1 MTILFVGGGTLGPVT
16 PLMAVLRRMKKLQ
29 PELLF
34 AWAGT
39 PDGPEREL
47 IEREGVSFY
56 PIPVAK
62 FARQFSW
69 SWFSWP
75 SNFMRARRVVR
86 ELLDKVQPSLVVG
99 LGGFTQV
106 PVMQQA
112 AKRGIK
118 CAIHQLDKEP
128 TLSNRLVASLCS
140 SVTAAF
146 EYETS
151 PFGQVKTERVA
162 TPTRVVGSVVPDKEA
177 GAERFFLHSHQP
189 IVFVFGGGTG
199 AQALNEAVWAM
210 QPKLSST
217 VQIIHMTG
225 KGKSHLAQSKEGYI
239 VKEFLD
245 EKDMLFAFTAADV
258 IVCRAG
264 MGTLSDLAALSKTAI
279 LVPIPDT
286 HQEKNVDAVKA
297 GVTLVEQHIGFAETL
312 RLTIE
317 ELLPQTKH
325 REELG
330 KKLHELLPTDDGSA
344 LAERWLRLLK
354 TTLPRQKDLPG

>member
-16 PLMAVLRRMKKLQ
+16 PLMAVLRRMKKLR
-29 PELLF
+29 PDLEF

-39 PDGPEREL
+39 PDGPEGEL
-47 IEREGVSFY
+47 ILREGVAFY

-62 FARQFSW
+62 FSRQSSW
-69 SWFSWP
+69 SWFAWP
-75 SNFMRARRVVR
+75 KDFLRARRVVR
-86 ELLDKVQPSLVVG
+86 EMLDKVQPSLVVG

-128 TLSNRLVASLCS
+128 TLSNRFVAKLCS
-140 SVTAAF
+140 SVTTAF
-146 EYETS
+146 AYETS
-151 PFGQVKTERVA
+151 PFPPVKWERVA
-162 TPTRVVGSVVPDKEA
+162 TPSRVVGANIPDKEA
-177 GAERFFLHSHQP
+177 GAERFFLHSHEP

-210 QPKLSST
+210 QPKLASN

-225 KGKSHLAQSKEGYI
+225 KGKSHLVQSKEGYVI
-239 VKEFLD
+239 KEFLD
-245 EKDMLFAFTAADV
+245 EKDMLFAFVAADV

-286 HQEKNVDAVKA
+286 HQEKNVAAVRE
-297 GVTLVEQHIGFAETL
+297 GVTLVEQHQGFAETL

-317 ELLPQTKH
+317 ELLPQMSK
-325 REELG
+325 RAELG
-330 KKLHELLPTDDGSA
+330 RKLHELLPTDDGSA
-344 LAERWLRLLK
+344 LAERWLGLVR
-354 TTLPRQKDLPG
+354 